1 MNKIKE
7 FFLGNR
13 TPAYANRLANQF
25 SLTCRVLV
33 GGYVAYLGMGLRDAI
48 KNAETATN
56 RIVFIAALVFFTVVG
71 ALLVYCAVRDLIIG
85 RYVGGKLD
93 LGDEEEDIFEEPDD
107 KIDGEIDAIETVVY
121 EDLHEEKTEE

>member
-1 MNKIKE
+1 MNKIIE

-13 TPAYANRLANQF
+13 TPAYTNKLPNQF

-33 GGYVAYLGMGLRDAI
+33 GGYVAYLGMSLKDAI
-48 KNAETATN
+48 KNAETAN
-56 RIVFIAALVFFTVVG
+56 SRIIFIVALVLFTVIGV
-71 ALLVYCAVRDLIIG
+71 LLAYCALRDLIIG
-85 RYVGGKLD
+85 RVAGGKLD

-121 EDLHEEKTEE
+121 EELHEEKTEE